1 MPELDYASFMVRMWR
16 DPAAT
21 ARPEQVPIWIGEM
34 ESIQT
39 GRIWQFKGLE
49 PLLELLAGQ
58 FAEESTNSHVT
69 KEDSV

>member
-1 MPELDYASFMVRMWR
+1 
-16 DPAAT
+16 
-21 ARPEQVPIWIGEM
+21 M

-49 PLLELLAGQ
+49 PLLGLLAGQ